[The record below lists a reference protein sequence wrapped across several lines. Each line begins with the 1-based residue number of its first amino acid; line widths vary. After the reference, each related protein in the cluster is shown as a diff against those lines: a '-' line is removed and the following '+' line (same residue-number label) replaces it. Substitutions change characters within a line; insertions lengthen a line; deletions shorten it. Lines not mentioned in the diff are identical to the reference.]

1 MKTLFSRYG
10 MDAGLGKFWVQMIAV
25 LLLAGGTAR
34 AEPARIVALGD
45 SLVHGYGLDQ
55 DQGFVPQLQSWLD
68 AQGLDSVILNAGL
81 SGDTTA
87 GGLARLDWAL
97 ADGADALIVSLG
109 GNDILRAIDP
119 SMAREN
125 LSAILDRAEADGL
138 PVLLIGIVVPPNYG
152 TSYQEAFRAIYPE
165 LSQEY
170 GTLLYPDF
178 LHVFT
183 KQQDRA
189 AVTLK
194 WFQPDGLHPNAQ
206 GVSKIVADMGPLV
219 AQLVDL
225 AAK

>member
-25 LLLAGGTAR
+25 LLLAGGAAR

-68 AQGLDSVILNAGL
+68 AQGLDAVILNAGL

-87 GGLARLDWAL
+87 GGQARLDWAL

-119 SMAREN
+119 SMARAN

-138 PVLLIGIVVPPNYG
+138 PVLLIGIVVPPNSG

-183 KQQDRA
+183 EQQDRA
-189 AVTLK
+189 AVTPK
-194 WFQPDGLHPNAQ
+194 
-206 GVSKIVADMGPLV
+206 
-219 AQLVDL
+219 
-225 AAK
+225 